1 MSEKRTSTLRPDV
14 DLAGPVA
21 TYADRLHRALGGTH
35 HVVSPLGVWLVLALA
50 GTAATRAETQRR
62 IADVLGIDPL
72 DAAEA
77 TRALVDA
84 APAELRLAVGAW
96 VADATRDG
104 ANPAAYDVWSR
115 SLPRSA
121 GTGPIPPQAELDSW
135 ADEHTDGMIPR
146 FPADVPP
153 TTSVLLASAVMT
165 RISWA
170 QPFTAVPASDL
181 GGVWAGTVDR
191 VLRSPVEHPV
201 AAVEVAGA
209 RYAVH
214 RAASSGDT
222 TVLSVIAEHADV
234 EPADVVAV
242 AHTVALGGGTAVP
255 LADLPL
261 GEGPVWTVTEEDG
274 FGGDRTQ
281 ALLPAWASDTEVDL
295 LRVPAGVDAGF
306 AALADLLPTAPT
318 DRTGALQKCVARYS
332 REGFEAAAVTA
343 MMRAATG
350 APRRGRVRRGTA
362 RFARPYAVVATVRTE
377 AGPLPAFSG
386 WITEPVEAD

>member
-1 MSEKRTSTLRPDV
+1 MTRKSTRTLRPDV
-14 DLAGPVA
+14 DLARPIA

-50 GTAATRAETQRR
+50 GTAATRAETQARM
-62 IADVLGIDPL
+62 ADVLGLDPR
-72 DAAEA
+72 DAAGA

-96 VADATRDG
+96 VADAARDG

-121 GTGPIPPQAELDSW
+121 GTGPIPPQAELDAW
-135 ADEHTDGMIPR
+135 ADEHTGGMIPR
-146 FPADVPP
+146 FPAEVPP

-170 QPFTAVPASDL
+170 EPFTAVPAAEL
-181 GGVWAGTVDR
+181 GGAWAGTVAR
-191 VLRSPVEHPV
+191 VLRSPEEHPV
-201 AAVEVAGA
+201 GAVDVDGE

-214 RAASSGDT
+214 RAASSGDM
-222 TVLSVIAEHADV
+222 TVLSVVAEREDAV
-234 EPADVVAV
+234 PADVVAA
-242 AHTVALGGGTAVP
+242 AHTVALGGGTDVP
-255 LADLPL
+255 LAELPL
-261 GEGPVWTVTEEDG
+261 GDGPVWSVVEEDG
-274 FGGDRTQ
+274 FGGDSTD
-281 ALLPAWASDTEVDL
+281 ALLPAWATDTEVNL
-295 LRVPAGVDAGF
+295 QQVPSGVDAAF

-318 DRTGALQKCVARYS
+318 DRTGAVQKCVARYS

-343 MMRAATG
+343 LMRAAG
-350 APRRGRVRRGTA
+350 GMSARGRVRHGTA
-362 RFARPYAVVATVRTE
+362 RFARPYAVVATVRTT

>member
-1 MSEKRTSTLRPDV
+1 MRPDL
-14 DLAGPVA
+14 DLGGRVA
-21 TYADRLHRALGGTH
+21 AYADRLHRTLGDTH
-35 HVVSPLGVWLVLALA
+35 HVVSPLGVWLVLVLA

-62 IADVLGIDPL
+62 IADVLGVDPQH
-72 DAAEA
+72 AAEA

-84 APAELRLAVGAW
+84 APVELRLAVGAW
-96 VADATRDG
+96 VADAARQA

-121 GTGPIPPQAELDSW
+121 GTGPIPSQAELDAW

-170 QPFTAVPASDL
+170 QPFRAVPAAEL
-181 GGVWAGTVDR
+181 GGRWAEMVER

-201 AAVEVAGA
+201 AAVEVDGA

-222 TVLSVIAEHADV
+222 TVLSVVAEDPGAD
-234 EPADVVAV
+234 PADVVAA
-242 AHTVALGGGTAVP
+242 AHRLALGGGTVVP

-261 GEGPVWTVTEEDG
+261 GEGPVWTVVEEDG
-274 FGGDRTQ
+274 FGSDRTD
-281 ALLPAWASDTEVDL
+281 ALLPAWSADTEVDL
-295 LRVPAGVDAGF
+295 RKVPSGVDAGF
-306 AALADLLPTAPT
+306 AALAELLPPAP
-318 DRTGALQKCVARYS
+318 GEKSAALQKCVARYS

-343 MMRAATG
+343 MMRAASG
-350 APRRGRVRRGTA
+350 APIRGRVRRGTA
-362 RFARPYAVVATVRTE
+362 RFARPYAVVATVRTA